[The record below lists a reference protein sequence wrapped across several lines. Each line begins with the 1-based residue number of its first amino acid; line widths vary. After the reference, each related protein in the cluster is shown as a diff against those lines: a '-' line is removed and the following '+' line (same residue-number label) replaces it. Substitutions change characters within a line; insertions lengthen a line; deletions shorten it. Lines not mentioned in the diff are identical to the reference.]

1 MVQTTLVGRQG
12 PQGNVAR
19 PGERAGRVPPA
30 YGPCEPESREGYTP
44 GRGPPYARVV
54 TLTLL
59 LSCVSPCVAASPGR
73 VLAGVRWGFSPCVF
87 RSWLVLW

>member
-1 MVQTTLVGRQG
+1 MLLLPLFHWFGAPIGSMTG
-12 PQGNVAR
+12 
-19 PGERAGRVPPA
+19 VPPA

>member
-1 MVQTTLVGRQG
+1 MVQTTHSGEGKGHRG
-12 PQGNVAR
+12 SECR
-19 PGERAGRVPPA
+19 PGQRAGRVPPA

-44 GRGPPYARVV
+44 GRGPPYVRVV

-59 LSCVSPCVAASPGR
+59 LSCVSPCVAVSPGR

-87 RSWLVLW
+87 RS